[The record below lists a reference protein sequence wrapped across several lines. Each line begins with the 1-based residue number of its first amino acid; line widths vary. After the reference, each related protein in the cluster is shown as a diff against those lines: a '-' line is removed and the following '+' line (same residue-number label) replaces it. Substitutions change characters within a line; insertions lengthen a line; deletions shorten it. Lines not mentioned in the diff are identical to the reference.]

1 MVKNKINL
9 PDASSTQQTEV

>member
-9 PDASSTQQTEV
+9 PDASSTQQAEV